1 MKKRIWRKV
10 LAGVLVAACLLSMS
24 TPALAAE
31 QRDASARAIGDDL
44 AGYWTFEG
52 DTNEAR
58 LTNHA
63 DGSTITASLAGGA
76 ATRADG
82 GIDGGSA
89 YFDGTA
95 NSPLK
100 LNLKDANQGL
110 DASAADFTLAVW
122 VNYDAD
128 MSSADNSDLF
138 QQTDSG
144 RTILYVNNA
153 DGKYGT
159 YMTAT
164 NVAMSTIAPVGG
176 RWHHV
181 VVTWEYATSTM
192 TCYVNGTQEVRE
204 VLTGTPGAGATDI
217 WIGSH
222 KSGAGQEIKGYVD
235 ELRYYTRA
243 LTADDVTQ
251 LYQYNGYNEIAE
263 RASELTIT
271 VNPDNVLREITPAM
285 FGINHRYHK
294 NGYGTWDTATQ
305 TVNADFNAMVKE
317 GGFGSIRW
325 PGGTVSNLFT
335 WKDSIGPLEDRIP
348 TIAGNNFYSDAGEAP
363 VEPGFGLDEAAE
375 WICDDLGAEMI
386 YVYGMGRGSAQ
397 DAADLVEYLNA
408 PNDGSN
414 PGGGT
419 DWAAV
424 RAANGHPEPYGVT
437 KFEIGNE
444 FTDIGQN
451 YWATP
456 RGTSA
461 DQAVEDYIMGGRR
474 DFAGETQY
482 YQHNDR
488 VVKEGD
494 WRKSASYSDGNPGE
508 ERYLCYV
515 PVIEDTATIYVNGV
529 EWEIVDTL
537 DGQTAEAEVCTLD
550 YETGKITF
558 GDGVNGKIPPAGQ
571 QITAHYSSNRD
582 GFAAYSDAMKAIAA
596 EIGIEIKIYS
606 GVHDALQSS
615 FITKMHEKGYDDKYD
630 GVIYHPYAGSFTEA
644 TYDNAL
650 TRARAFA
657 ATIGT
662 LKDQMDSTTG
672 TNNKEVAVS
681 EFGINANGDF
691 TKSLGN
697 AMYAANF
704 MIDCV
709 NRGAAYLNRHCLVD
723 FTVGDNLGA
732 WEQAVIQCLGSASSE
747 VSGNQYVSTPSAQVF
762 SIFNYMT
769 GGIQVD
775 YTATGNDNY
784 TTSNSQTIQ
793 KLNIYTTKDDMG
805 NVYVLLVNNQKSADQ
820 EVHIALADEDLTG
833 REIEVW
839 SLTSNSV
846 MDQNTQAEPDKV
858 TVQTDTLTAGAETLT
873 CTLPAHSISSFKIAP
888 VDTTALEDA
897 ITAANAAK
905 SAQGLVIK
913 DTGTT
918 ADQVDKDVRFVTQD
932 AVDTLSA
939 AITTAQAALDAAD
952 KTSESVAAAASALN
966 TAVDTFTAAIQT
978 GTKEGDE
985 LPTISI
991 PTITP
996 PSTTTTTVTKNED
1009 GSTTTTVTDNKT
1021 GIVTATTEKPD
1032 GATETVETRPDG
1044 TVTATTVDPEGG
1056 KVEKVTAADESV
1068 TITVTDP
1075 DGSAVVSMELP
1086 GTMPTLPEDQKFVDV
1101 PDSNYAADAINSMT
1115 ALGVINGVGDQR
1127 FDRTSGMKRGDL
1139 ASMLYRMSNGGTGYD
1154 LLFEDVPDSKY
1165 YADGIAW
1172 AAETGVVTGYSESV
1186 FAPEE
1191 IITREQL
1198 AVMLYRYAKLL
1209 KLDTAASA
1217 DALND
1222 FTDGSSTHGWAMEGT
1237 AWCVENGILQGRG
1250 NGTLDPRSTVIRA
1263 DVALMLQRFIALIK

>member
-110 DASAADFTLAVW
+110 DASAADFTLAAW

-164 NVAMSTIAPVGG
+164 NVAMSATAPVGG

-192 TCYVNGTQEVRE
+192 TCYVNGTQEVRQ

-508 ERYLCYV
+508 ERFR
-515 PVIEDTATIYVNGV
+515 
-529 EWEIVDTL
+529 
-537 DGQTAEAEVCTLD
+537 
-550 YETGKITF
+550 K
-558 GDGVNGKIPPAGQ
+558 
-571 QITAHYSSNRD
+571 
-582 GFAAYSDAMKAIAA
+582 
-596 EIGIEIKIYS
+596 S
-606 GVHDALQSS
+606 G
-615 FITKMHEKGYDDKYD
+615 G
-630 GVIYHPYAGSFTEA
+630 
-644 TYDNAL
+644 
-650 TRARAFA
+650 
-657 ATIGT
+657 
-662 LKDQMDSTTG
+662 
-672 TNNKEVAVS
+672 
-681 EFGINANGDF
+681 
-691 TKSLGN
+691 
-697 AMYAANF
+697 
-704 MIDCV
+704 C
-709 NRGAAYLNRHCLVD
+709 
-723 FTVGDNLGA
+723 
-732 WEQAVIQCLGSASSE
+732 
-747 VSGNQYVSTPSAQVF
+747 
-762 SIFNYMT
+762 
-769 GGIQVD
+769 
-775 YTATGNDNY
+775 
-784 TTSNSQTIQ
+784 
-793 KLNIYTTKDDMG
+793 
-805 NVYVLLVNNQKSADQ
+805 
-820 EVHIALADEDLTG
+820 
-833 REIEVW
+833 
-839 SLTSNSV
+839 
-846 MDQNTQAEPDKV
+846 
-858 TVQTDTLTAGAETLT
+858 
-873 CTLPAHSISSFKIAP
+873 
-888 VDTTALEDA
+888 
-897 ITAANAAK
+897 
-905 SAQGLVIK
+905 
-913 DTGTT
+913 
-918 ADQVDKDVRFVTQD
+918 
-932 AVDTLSA
+932 
-939 AITTAQAALDAAD
+939 AAL
-952 KTSESVAAAASALN
+952 
-966 TAVDTFTAAIQT
+966 
-978 GTKEGDE
+978 
-985 LPTISI
+985 
-991 PTITP
+991 
-996 PSTTTTTVTKNED
+996 
-1009 GSTTTTVTDNKT
+1009 
-1021 GIVTATTEKPD
+1021 
-1032 GATETVETRPDG
+1032 
-1044 TVTATTVDPEGG
+1044 
-1056 KVEKVTAADESV
+1056 
-1068 TITVTDP
+1068 
-1075 DGSAVVSMELP
+1075 
-1086 GTMPTLPEDQKFVDV
+1086 
-1101 PDSNYAADAINSMT
+1101 
-1115 ALGVINGVGDQR
+1115 
-1127 FDRTSGMKRGDL
+1127 
-1139 ASMLYRMSNGGTGYD
+1139 
-1154 LLFEDVPDSKY
+1154 
-1165 YADGIAW
+1165 
-1172 AAETGVVTGYSESV
+1172 
-1186 FAPEE
+1186 
-1191 IITREQL
+1191 
-1198 AVMLYRYAKLL
+1198 
-1209 KLDTAASA
+1209 
-1217 DALND
+1217 
-1222 FTDGSSTHGWAMEGT
+1222 
-1237 AWCVENGILQGRG
+1237 
-1250 NGTLDPRSTVIRA
+1250 
-1263 DVALMLQRFIALIK
+1263 